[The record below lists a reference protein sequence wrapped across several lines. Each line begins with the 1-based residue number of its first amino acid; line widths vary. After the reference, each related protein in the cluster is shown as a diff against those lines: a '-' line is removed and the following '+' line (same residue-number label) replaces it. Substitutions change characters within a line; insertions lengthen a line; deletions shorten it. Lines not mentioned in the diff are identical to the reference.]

1 MTRLGQGLLKGAGY
15 SDSLRKS
22 TEELSGRGTSRH
34 PKVLKIGPNH
44 GFQWIFR
51 LKKSR
56 RHETTLWLKNS
67 HHMAI
72 FLHFLAFLVTLLAV
86 RTTVMFT
93 LGTER
98 TQTLVT
104 HVGW

>member
-1 MTRLGQGLLKGAGY
+1 MCDTASVISEKTDIQMIHRAPPLKKENMYNKEKTLDYKIHFMKVVYESIYDKGAGY

-51 LKKSR
+51 LEKSR
-56 RHETTLWLKNS
+56 RHKTTL
-67 HHMAI
+67 MA
-72 FLHFLAFLVTLLAV
+72 
-86 RTTVMFT
+86 
-93 LGTER
+93 
-98 TQTLVT
+98 QK
-104 HVGW
+104 